1 MFSRR
6 FGNNPLLLGLLI
18 GLVFGAANL
27 VFTWL
32 APLKDDT
39 PGVLL
44 VAWGAMFFLWAFASF
59 RAARRHGKL
68 RSGVATGL
76 IVAFATI
83 CVFAVLNFVRFLVF
97 LYDLT
102 GRADWQSM
110 MAQFRASGYT
120 SLRTFVT
127 VVSIKM
133 APLLIGIGSVIGA
146 VMGFVGGALG
156 LLSLEWRPRLPDIT
170 LQPTSRA

>member
-6 FGNNPLLLGLLI
+6 LSNNPFLLGLLI

-27 VFTWL
+27 VFTRL

-44 VAWGAMFFLWAFASF
+44 VAWGPMFFLWAVASF

-68 RSGVATGL
+68 WSGVNTGL

-83 CVFAVLNFVRFLVF
+83 CVFVVLNFVRFQVF

-102 GRADWQSM
+102 DRADWQGM
-110 MAQFRASGYT
+110 MARFRASGYN
-120 SLRTFVT
+120 SLRRFVT
-127 VVSIKM
+127 LESIEM
-133 APLLIGIGSVIGA
+133 APLMIGIGSVIGA
-146 VMGFVGGALG
+146 VMGVVGGLLG
-156 LLSLEWRPRLPDIT
+156 LLSLEYRPQLPDTT
-170 LQPTSRA
+170 LQPPSRA